1 MSTQSSGKD
10 PSREKWEADRVA
22 ALYDPDTVYRAGVA
36 ETPAEHL
43 PAPAPQ
49 PEDSATS
56 PLYAKRERRRA
67 PQAMTPEMIR
77 RIADRTEMN
86 AAKRRGGGKDE

>member
-1 MSTQSSGKD
+1 MSAHSSGKA

-36 ETPAEHL
+36 ETPVEQP
-43 PAPAPQ
+43 PAPPQ

-86 AAKRRGGGKDE
+86 AARRRAGGKED